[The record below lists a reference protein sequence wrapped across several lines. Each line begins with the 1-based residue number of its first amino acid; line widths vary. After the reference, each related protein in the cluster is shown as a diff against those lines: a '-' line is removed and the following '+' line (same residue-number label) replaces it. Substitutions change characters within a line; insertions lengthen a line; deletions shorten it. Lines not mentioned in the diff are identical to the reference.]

1 MGPSNKRGAFGAI
14 FRGPKYALPFLPS
27 SLTGPYPG
35 RQMPMVTITPVRRA
49 LVPVD
54 SAAAARVSAPN
65 YDEFQHDTEI
75 WELLQKNP
83 DSALRVT
90 MAHCDAGSPEEILR
104 GDSPAALARAA
115 ANMEALTASAL
126 TREVRDILWVYEIG
140 DPRRPGVRQI
150 GLGGMARTDEIR
162 TDATPEGTIIRNEGI
177 RKPKARG
184 RAELFDATRSIIGV
198 VNNGVDDASGRLQAD
213 LEARADSAPPDLE
226 VTDPAGN
233 RHRVWI
239 VSDAG
244 AIRRFRDRL
253 AGEPHA
259 YVADG
264 NHRSAAAAM
273 LGCEHFL
280 SVFFPA
286 RTMGIRPYN
295 RLVRVPPFPPDEL
308 TTAVGEKFR
317 LDRRSAG
324 GPYQPGATHK
334 IGLYASGAGWTRLRP
349 ISGTFDPG
357 DAAEAIDAGIVQKNL
372 FAHVFGIAD
381 AADDRLVFVGSNRD
395 AAWLE
400 REVDDRRAAYAV
412 TLPAVTMEEFIEV
425 CRQGRRM
432 PPKSTWFEPKVRT
445 GLVTA
450 LLDPG

>member
-1 MGPSNKRGAFGAI
+1 MFP
-14 FRGPKYALPFLPS
+14 PFPA
-27 SLTGPYPG
+27 TRPFPG
-35 RQMPMVTITPVRRA
+35 RPMPMVTITPVRRA

-54 SAAAARVSAPN
+54 STAAVRVSAPN
-65 YDEFQHDTEI
+65 YDEFQGDTEI
-75 WELLQKNP
+75 WELLQENP
-83 DSALRVT
+83 DSVLRVT
-90 MAHCDAGSPEEILR
+90 MAHCDAGSPEETAP
-104 GDSPAALARAA
+104 GDSPEALARAA
-115 ANMEALTASAL
+115 ANMEELTASAL

-162 TDATPEGTIIRNEGI
+162 TDATPDGTIIRNEGI
-177 RKPKARG
+177 REPKARG

-213 LEARADSAPPDLE
+213 LEAHADAAPPDLE

-239 VSDAG
+239 VSEAG
-244 AIRRFRDRL
+244 TIGRFRDRL
-253 AGEPHA
+253 AAEPHA

-295 RLVRVPPFPPDEL
+295 RLVRVPPLPPDEL
-308 TTAVGEKFR
+308 AAVAGEKFR
-317 LDRRSAG
+317 LDTPGAA
-324 GPYQPGATHK
+324 GPYQPGATHH

-349 ISGTFDPG
+349 IPGTFDPG
-357 DAAEAIDAGIVQKNL
+357 DAAEAIDAGIVQMNL

-381 AADDRLVFVGSNRD
+381 AGDDRLVFVGSNRD

-400 REVDDRRAAYAV
+400 REVDEQRATYAV

-425 CRQGRRM
+425 CRQGRQM

-445 GLVTA
+445 GLVMA
-450 LLDPG
+450 LLDPV